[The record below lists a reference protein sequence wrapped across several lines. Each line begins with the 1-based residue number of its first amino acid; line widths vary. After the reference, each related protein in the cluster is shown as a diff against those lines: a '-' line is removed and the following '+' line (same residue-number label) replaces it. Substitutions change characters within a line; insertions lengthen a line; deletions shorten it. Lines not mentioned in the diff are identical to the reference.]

1 MYSTIIDILGF
12 IFNLAAVEMDF
23 KYNDI
28 EKWRKKLILN
38 GYAFIKN
45 NQSGLTTYWRCEK
58 YYQYN
63 CNARII
69 TENDEITN
77 SSAENI
83 HIIDAIGSRKHH
95 SRDSTT
101 S

>member
-1 MYSTIIDILGF
+1 
-12 IFNLAAVEMDF
+12 MDF
-23 KYNDI
+23 KYNDT
-28 EKWRKKLILN
+28 EKGRKKFILN
-38 GYAFIKN
+38 GYAFNKN
-45 NQSGLTTYWRCEK
+45 NQSGLTTYWRCE
-58 YYQYN
+58 N
-63 CNARII
+63 CYKHNCRARVI